1 MKLRVL
7 IYAVMAV
14 LLLMPS
20 FAAAAENTG
29 TVTGTVHDS
38 SGSPIADARIVATG
52 VETRS
57 VSSDSAGK
65 FTLTLSA
72 GVYRLDVSKGGYT
85 STTETDLSVLAG
97 ETLPVDVTLQPASL
111 SSLKTIANVTT
122 SARSSINTGAA
133 AISITG
139 RQEFQN
145 LGSPQINDIVQRI
158 PGAVVEH
165 GSSSPNTSI
174 SLAGSQGYETQ
185 VMLDGHPLSAGRYGV
200 WFSQFFNSFL
210 VQDIET
216 EIGPGNTT
224 PLAGTAVGGTANI
237 VTPGYT
243 SKPTY
248 EFTTGFDSYSSQ
260 YSNLLDTG
268 KAGKLSYVFGV
279 GTSGLNSEYTYKYGC
294 VIDPGTKSSWNTS
307 SAVGV
312 IQWCGDLGGP
322 QFNKG
327 ELLKAKWD
335 FSPATS
341 FELGFVG
348 SQAGY
353 MPQGSS
359 YGVSTG
365 PIKIEQCDKNGRCGN
380 PAYYGMVGSTINGY
394 SFYPGSNVYNNQPLF
409 TAQLRTAIGDNTL
422 LVRPYAGNITRMID
436 GSGEA
441 SYPIYWYSPSNSTTD
456 GKCKSD
462 FGAVGPTVNGL
473 TMCKDTAFNLLES
486 DKLKGGTISFIH
498 PFGTNSVT
506 ATYDNHSDETFA
518 YYGTPSA
525 VAVPDTTAR
534 FNTFSLTG
542 EFSLNPALTL
552 KAGAYETLWALSGS
566 QTGPF
571 VGGKPT
577 TVGLTR
583 SVSRFDPHVALTY
596 QAAPGTSL
604 RFSAGTSTTFPY
616 ASQVSGKSSYT
627 PPSATGNPFGVLS
640 QKNPALDPEHA
651 VEFDLGFDKRL
662 HDGTIVSLD
671 LADTQVHNVFETM
684 SVPATSPPGVPSYS
698 FINEPVNAANLSS
711 ELLMLTIR
719 KEPVFGLGYYL
730 SGTLARSIPTG
741 VPLTA
746 SFSVPAN
753 GVQQCSD
760 GGSATCIPYLKGYAD
775 ISYTMHDRTFMR
787 LGMDYEGKN
796 NTYFQPPFTVFDMT
810 LRRPVSKEVDVQVSA
825 FNLLNTNTFSGL
837 VEPNQ
842 GVAMTGE
849 KLVCA
854 VPAKGCVPTIPVY
867 GPYPYNSFAR
877 IPVQPR
883 TVRLQFNFHVNR

>member
-7 IYAVMAV
+7 IYAVMA
-14 LLLMPS
+14 LLLLTPS
-20 FAAAAENTG
+20 FARAAENTG
-29 TVTGTVHDS
+29 TITGTVHDT
-38 SGSPIADARIVATG
+38 SGSPVADARIVASG

-57 VSSDSAGK
+57 VSTDSAGK
-65 FTLTLSA
+65 FTLTLAA
-72 GVYRLDVSKGGYT
+72 GLYRVDVSKGGYT
-85 STTETDLSVLAG
+85 STTETDLAVLTG

-224 PLAGTAVGGTANI
+224 PFAGTAIGGTANI
-237 VTPGYT
+237 VTPGFT

-268 KAGKLSYVFGV
+268 KSGKFSYVFGV
-279 GTSGLNSEYTYKYGC
+279 GTSGLNSAYTYKYGC
-294 VIDPGTKSSWNTS
+294 VIDPGTKGSWNQPG
-307 SAVGV
+307 AKGI

-322 QFNKG
+322 QMNKG
-327 ELLKAKWD
+327 ELVKAKWD
-335 FSPATS
+335 FSPSTS

-353 MPQGSS
+353 LPQGSS

-365 PIKIEQCDKNGRCGN
+365 PITIEQCDATTKRCGN
-380 PAYYGMVGSTINGY
+380 PAYNGMVGSTINGY
-394 SFYPGSNVYNNQPLF
+394 SFYPGSNVFNNQPLF

-441 SYPIYWYSPSNSTTD
+441 FYPVYFYQPSSAGDTA
-456 GKCKSD
+456 CKKD
-462 FGAVGPTVNGL
+462 FGAPGPTVNGL
-473 TMCKDTAFNLLES
+473 TECQDTAFNLLES

-498 PFGTNSVT
+498 PFGTDSLT
-506 ATYDNHSDETFA
+506 ATYDYHSDETFA

-534 FNTFSLTG
+534 FHTLSLTG
-542 EFSLNPALTL
+542 SFNLNPQLTL
-552 KAGAYETLWALSGS
+552 KAGAYESLWALTGW

-571 VGGKPT
+571 VGTKPT
-577 TVGLTR
+577 LIGLSRT
-583 SVSRFDPHVALTY
+583 VSRFDPHVALTY
-596 QAAPGTSL
+596 QAARGTSV

-616 ASQVSGKSSYT
+616 ASQLSGSSSYT
-627 PPSATGNPFGVLS
+627 PPSATGNPYGVLN
-640 QKNPALDPEHA
+640 QKNPALAPEHA
-651 VEFDLGFDKRL
+651 VMFDLGFDKRL

-671 LADTQVHNVFETM
+671 LADTQVHDVFETM
-684 SVPATSPPGVPSYS
+684 SVPATSPPGVPSYL

-711 ELLMLTIR
+711 QLLMLTVR
-719 KEPVFGLGYYL
+719 KEPVFGFGYYL

-741 VPLTA
+741 IPLTKA
-746 SFSVPAN
+746 FSVPAN

-775 ISYTMHDRTFMR
+775 ISYTMHDQTYLR

-796 NTYFQPPFTVFDMT
+796 NTYFQPPFAVYDLT
-810 LRRPVSKEVDVQVSA
+810 LRRPLTKEFDVQLST

-842 GVAMTGE
+842 GVPMIGE
-849 KLVCA
+849 KQVCSNSNPP
-854 VPAKGCVPTIPVY
+854 VCQPPVY
-867 GPYPYNSFAR
+867 GNYAGNSFAR

>member
-7 IYAVMAV
+7 IYAVMAALFV
-14 LLLMPS
+14 MPS
-20 FAAAAENTG
+20 FAGAAENTG
-29 TVTGTVHDS
+29 TITGTVHDT
-38 SGSPIADARIVATG
+38 SGSPVADARIVATG
-52 VETRS
+52 VENRS
-57 VSSDSAGK
+57 VSTDSAGK
-65 FTLTLSA
+65 FTLTLTT
-72 GVYRLDVSKGGYT
+72 GFYRLDVSKGGYVPT
-85 STTETDLSVLAG
+85 SETDLAVLTG
-97 ETLPVDVTLQPASL
+97 ETLPVEVTLQTADL

-145 LGSPQINDIVQRI
+145 LASPQINDIVQRI

-185 VMLDGHPLSAGRYGV
+185 VLLDGHPLSAGRYGV

-224 PLAGTAVGGTANI
+224 PFAGTAVGGTANI

-279 GTSGLNSEYTYKYGC
+279 GTSGMNSAYTYKYGC
-294 VIDPGTKSSWNTS
+294 IIDPGTKSSWNKPG
-307 SAVGV
+307 AAGI

-322 QFNKG
+322 QMNKG
-327 ELLKAKWD
+327 EIVKAKWD

-353 MPQGSS
+353 LPQGSS

-365 PIKIEQCDKNGRCGN
+365 PITIEQCDAKTSRCGN
-380 PAYYGMVGSTINGY
+380 PAYNGMVGQTINGY
-394 SFYPGSNVYNNQPLF
+394 SFYPGSNVFNNQPLF
-409 TAQLRTAIGDNTL
+409 TAQLRTALGDNTL

-441 SYPIYWYSPSNSTTD
+441 FYPVYFYQPSAAGD
-456 GKCKSD
+456 KACGKD
-462 FGAVGPTVNGL
+462 FGAPGATVNGL
-473 TMCKDTAFNLLES
+473 RECQDTAFNLLES

-498 PFGTNSVT
+498 PFGTNT
-506 ATYDNHSDETFA
+506 ITGTYDYHSDETFA

-525 VAVPDTTAR
+525 VAVPDTTSR

-542 EFSLNPALTL
+542 EFSVNPAFTI
-552 KAGAYETLWALSGS
+552 KAGAYESLWALSGW

-571 VGGKPT
+571 VNNKPT
-577 TVGLTR
+577 TVPLTR
-583 SVSRFDPHVALTY
+583 TVSRFDPHVALMY
-596 QAAPGTSL
+596 AAAPGMSV

-616 ASQVSGKSSYT
+616 ASQVSGNSSYT
-627 PPSATGNPFGVLS
+627 PPSATGNPFGVLN
-640 QKNPALDPEHA
+640 QKNPTLEPEHA
-651 VEFDLGFDKRL
+651 MEFDLGFDKRL
-662 HDGTIVSLD
+662 LGGTIVSLD
-671 LADTQVHNVFETM
+671 LADTQVNNVFETM
-684 SVPATSPPGVPSYS
+684 SVPAVSPPGVPGYS
-698 FINEPVNAANLSS
+698 FINEPVNAAKLSS
-711 ELLMLTIR
+711 QLLMLTVR
-719 KEPVFGLGYYL
+719 KAPAFGLGYYL

-741 VPLTA
+741 VPLTS

-760 GGSATCIPYLKGYAD
+760 GGGATCIPYLKGYAD
-775 ISYTMHDRTFMR
+775 VSYTMHDGTYTR
-787 LGMDYEGKN
+787 LGVDIEGKN
-796 NTYFQPPFTVFDMT
+796 NTYFQPPFAIYDLT
-810 LRRPVSKEVDVQVSA
+810 LRRPLTKEFDVQISTY
-825 FNLLNTNTFSGL
+825 NLLNTNTFSGL

-842 GVAMTGE
+842 GVALIGQ
-849 KLVCA
+849 KQVC
-854 VPAKGCVPTIPVY
+854 PTPTTCTTQY
-867 GPYPYNSFAR
+867 GQYPYNSFAR

>member
-7 IYAVMAV
+7 IYAAMAV

-20 FAAAAENTG
+20 FAGAAENTG

-52 VETRS
+52 IETRS
-57 VSSDSAGK
+57 TSTDSSGK
-65 FTLTLSA
+65 FTLTLTA
-72 GVYRLDVSKGGYT
+72 GLYRLDVSKGGYT
-85 STTETDLSVLAG
+85 STTETDLAVLTGA
-97 ETLPVDVTLQPASL
+97 TLPVDVTLQPASL
-111 SSLKTIANVTT
+111 SSLKTIASVTT

-158 PGAVVEH
+158 PGAVVER

-224 PLAGTAVGGTANI
+224 PFAGTAVGGTANI
-237 VTPGYT
+237 VTPGFT

-260 YSNLLDTG
+260 YTNMLDTG
-268 KAGKLSYVFGV
+268 KFGKFSYVFGV
-279 GTSGLNSEYTYKYGC
+279 GTSGLNTQYTYKYGC
-294 VIDPGTKSSWNTS
+294 VIDPGTKSSWNQPG
-307 SAVGV
+307 AAGI

-327 ELLKAKWD
+327 ELVKAKWD
-335 FSPATS
+335 FSPTTS

-353 MPQGSS
+353 LPQGSS

-365 PIKIEQCDKNGRCGN
+365 PITIEQCDTTGRCGN
-380 PAYYGMVGSTINGY
+380 PAYAGMVGQTINGY

-409 TAQLRTAIGDNTL
+409 TGQLRTAIGDNTL
-422 LVRPYAGNITRMID
+422 LIRPYAGNITRMID
-436 GSGEA
+436 GAGEA
-441 SYPIYWYSPSNSTTD
+441 NYSLYWYANAAGD
-456 GKCKSD
+456 AACKKD
-462 FGAVGPTVNGL
+462 FGAPMAGPNG
-473 TMCKDTAFNLLES
+473 TRVCQDTAFNLLES
-486 DKLKGGTISFIH
+486 DKLKGGTVSFIH
-498 PFGTNSVT
+498 PFGTST
-506 ATYDNHSDETFA
+506 ITGTYDFHSDDTFA
-518 YYGTPSA
+518 YYGTASA
-525 VAVPDTTAR
+525 VAVPDTIAR
-534 FNTFSLTG
+534 FNTLSLTG
-542 EFSLNPALTL
+542 EFSLSPALTL
-552 KAGAYETLWALSGS
+552 KAGAYETLWDLSGS
-566 QTGPF
+566 QSGPF
-571 VGGKPT
+571 VSGKLT
-577 TVGLTR
+577 TVGLSRT
-583 SVSRFDPHVALTY
+583 VSRFDPHVALTY
-596 QAAPGTSL
+596 AAARGTSL

-627 PPSATGNPFGVLS
+627 PPSATGNPYGVIS
-640 QKNPALDPEHA
+640 QKNPALAPEHA

-662 HDGTIVSLD
+662 QDGTIVSLD
-671 LADTQVHNVFETM
+671 LADTQVHDVFETM
-684 SVPATSPPGVPSYS
+684 SVPAVSPPGVPSYS
-698 FINEPVNAANLSS
+698 FITEPINAANLSS
-711 ELLMLTIR
+711 ELLMLTVR
-719 KEPVFGLGYYL
+719 KQPAFGLGYYL

-741 VPLTA
+741 VPLTSA
-746 SFSVPAN
+746 FSVPAN
-753 GVQQCSD
+753 GIQQCSD

-775 ISYTMHDRTFMR
+775 LSYTMHDGTFMR
-787 LGMDYEGKN
+787 LGMDYQGKN
-796 NTYFQPPFTVFDMT
+796 NTYFQPPFAIYDLT
-810 LRRPVSKEVDVQVSA
+810 LRRPISKQIDVQLST

-842 GVAMTGE
+842 GVPITGE
-849 KLVCA
+849 KQVCSGTP
-854 VPAKGCVPTIPVY
+854 VVCQPPVY
-867 GPYPYNSFAR
+867 GNYPNNAFAR